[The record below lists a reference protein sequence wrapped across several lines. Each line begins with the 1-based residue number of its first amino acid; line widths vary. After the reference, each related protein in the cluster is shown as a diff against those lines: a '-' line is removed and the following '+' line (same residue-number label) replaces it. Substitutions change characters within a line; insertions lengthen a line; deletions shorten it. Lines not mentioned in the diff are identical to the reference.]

1 MSIIKLKRA
10 WYVENKA
17 IYIFSRTQYL
27 GKENEYDNYPQLEG
41 IDIECDTNLLA
52 DVLTHHPECKEVHL
66 GYGCCEPMNT
76 PKQVFQLARDIRKK
90 YPEIPIYIHCNYTW
104 ERLNKYNNTFTYLV
118 QIAELGGPSYIQ
130 CADSFHDLEEY
141 FIAVQEE

>member
-52 DVLTHHPECKEVHL
+52 DVLTRHPKCKEVHL

-76 PKQVFQLARDIRKK
+76 PKQVFQLARDIRKR

-141 FIAVQEE
+141 FIAV